1 MESINSTDDIRNAIQ
16 LLEDEQAIKLD
27 LLKDQFYITYESLKP
42 VNLIKSTIKE
52 ISASPY
58 LVENILGTA
67 TSLATGFISR
77 KIVVGGSGNLLRKL
91 FGAVLQFGVT
101 NLVANHP
108 EKIRA
113 MGQSLIQ
120 HIFHKKDVNPGKP

>member
-77 KIVVGGSGNLLRKL
+77 KIVVGASGNLLRKL

>member
-1 MESINSTDDIRNAIQ
+1 MESINTTDDIRDAIQ

-52 ISASPY
+52 ISTSPY

-101 NLVANHP
+101 NLVANDP

-120 HIFHKKDVNPGKP
+120 HIFHKKDVNPEKP

>member
-120 HIFHKKDVNPGKP
+120 HIFHKKDVNPEKP